1 MAYLLGIDI
10 GTSGTKTAL
19 SMKRVKACV
28 IHGRIS
34 HVPTANGWAEQI
46 RLTGGSHC
54 CRYSRRHRKH
64 RRLSNSWNR
73 AVRTNARPCYADAAG
88 NVLRRSIIW
97 CDQRTAAQCDEITE
111 RVGADRLMEITKSPA
126 LTGFT
131 ASKILWVREN
141 EPEIYEKCKTI
152 LLPKDYIRFMLTGE
166 IATEVS
172 DASGMQLLD
181 IAKRQWSDEVL
192 EKLDIDRS
200 LLGRVYESPDITGR
214 VTRSAAELTGLMA
227 GTPVVGGGGDNAASA
242 VGCGGVCGGKAFTT
256 IGTSGVVFAHSPTVT
271 GDPAGR
277 IHSFCAAV
285 PGEWH
290 VMGVVQSAGLSLRWF
305 RDNFCAAEEAEAQKR
320 GIGSYRVMDEYAAK
334 VPVGSN
340 RLIYLPYLMGE
351 RTPHLDPFARGV
363 FFGLSAVHTRHDML
377 RAVME
382 GVTFALR
389 DSLTIFNEAN
399 VTVDSMMACG
409 GGASSPLW
417 RQMLA
422 DVFNCTVLTA
432 ESNEVGALGA
442 ALLAAAG
449 TGIYG
454 SVGEACDAVIR
465 IKEHCDP
472 IPENVKN
479 TKSFTAFTQ
488 IFIQNKGRLR
498 SACRYFSLKKKQR
511 RYVFTYLRCFFLE
524 KFLHNFY
531 AVIL

>member
-19 SMKRVKACV
+19 FNEAGEKLASYTGEYPMYQ
-28 IHGRIS
+28 
-34 HVPTANGWAEQI
+34 PQNGWAEQDPSDWWEATVAGI
-46 RLTGGSHC
+46 
-54 CRYSRRHRKH
+54 
-64 RRLSNSWNR
+64 R
-73 AVRTNARPCYADAAG
+73 AVTAGIDVSQIAGIGLSGQMHGLVMLDDAG

-97 CDQRTAAQCDEITE
+97 CDQRTAAQCDEITR
-111 RVGADRLMEITKSPA
+111 RVGAGRLMEITKSPA

-181 IAKRQWSDEVL
+181 IAKREWSDEVL

-200 LLGRVYESPDITGR
+200 LLGLVYESTDITGR
-214 VTRSAAELTGLMA
+214 VTRSAAALTGLMA

-242 VGCGGVCGGKAFTT
+242 VGCGVVRGGKAFTT

-271 GDPAGR
+271 GDPDGR

-290 VMGVVQSAGLSLRWF
+290 VMGVVQSAGLSLHWF
-305 RDNFCAAEEAEAQKR
+305 RDNFCAAEQAEAQKR
-320 GIGSYRVMDEYAAK
+320 GIGAYRVMDEYAAK

-432 ESNEVGALGA
+432 ESNEGGALGA

-454 SVGEACDAVIR
+454 SIGEACDAVIR
-465 IKEHCDP
+465 IKEQCDP
-472 IPENVKN
+472 IPENAKKYEELYDIYTN
-479 TKSFTAFTQ
+479 
-488 IFIQNKGRLR
+488 L
-498 SACRYFSLKKKQR
+498 YLKIKADCAA
-511 RYVFTYLRCFFLE
+511 L
-524 KFLHNFY
+524 
-531 AVIL
+531 ASISI